1 MGEKAETP
9 SDADRVLVLEVL
21 KQFRVLLRS
30 MDNHYRRVEQRS
42 GLGGAQLW
50 ALSEVSKPPGLTMGD
65 LAGRLAIHVSTAS
78 NLVSRLEALGLV
90 ERRRAASD
98 QRQVCISA
106 TAAGKR
112 ALKRAPRPSAGLLQ
126 EALMRMDRRELRALQ
141 TQLTRLLHR
150 MGHADKSAAA
160 LPLGSLLGQSP
171 PP

>member
-1 MGEKAETP
+1 M
-9 SDADRVLVLEVL
+9 SDADRAQVLEVL

-50 ALSEVSKPPGLTMGD
+50 ALSELAKPPGLTMGL
-65 LAGRLAIHVSTAS
+65 LAERMAIHVSTAS
-78 NLVSRLEALGLV
+78 NLVSRLETLGLV

-98 QRQVCISA
+98 RRQVCISV
-106 TAAGKR
+106 TASGKR

-126 EALMRMDRRELRALQ
+126 QALMRMDRRELRALRA
-141 TQLTRLLHR
+141 QLARLLHK

-160 LPLGSLLGQSP
+160 VPLGTLLGRPSP
-171 PP
+171 R